1 MSISQEGLVIP
12 LSKGSSVIFM
22 TTCSVCFAEAA
33 LPKLFEKYTQAST
46 THARQYGGTGL
57 GLAICKNLVNI
68 GAISSHNLSLKNDQD
83 PRCVHF
89 ANEDILCHLLS
100 LLTLCG

>member
-1 MSISQEGLVIP
+1 
-12 LSKGSSVIFM
+12 M
-22 TTCSVCFAEAA
+22 TTCLVCFAEAA

-68 GAISSHNLSLKNDQD
+68 GAIFPSHNLSLKNDQD
-83 PRCVHF
+83 PRCLHF

-100 LLTLCG
+100 QLTLCG